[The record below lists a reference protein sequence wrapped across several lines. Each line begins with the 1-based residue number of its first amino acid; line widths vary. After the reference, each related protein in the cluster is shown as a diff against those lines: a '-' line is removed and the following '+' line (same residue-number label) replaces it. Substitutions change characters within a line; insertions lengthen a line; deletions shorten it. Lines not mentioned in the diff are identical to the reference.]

1 MIDLDEWRP
10 LAMAALRETFGE
22 RLLCVGLQGSYL
34 RGEARPDSDIDLL
47 VVLDHV
53 ELTDLD
59 RFHEAMRAVPE
70 GGKAVGFTCGRDEL
84 AAWPAYELAQFE
96 HGTQVWHGDLHAL
109 LPVYGQADV
118 RLGAKVSVANLYH
131 MTNHTYLT
139 TRELPADARLDAL
152 RAMLKG
158 FFFSLQIVHA
168 VRTGVF
174 VPIKRELLAALEDP
188 SERMLLAHSIDPGE
202 AREGD
207 YSALQQWCSAIM
219 QTLSAI

>member
-10 LAMAALRETFGE
+10 LAVAALRETFGE

-84 AAWPAYELAQFE
+84 AAWPAYELCA
-96 HGTQVWHGDLHAL
+96 
-109 LPVYGQADV
+109 V
-118 RLGAKVSVANLYH
+118 R
-131 MTNHTYLT
+131 
-139 TRELPADARLDAL
+139 ARHPGLAW
-152 RAMLKG
+152 RPAMLCFPSMG
-158 FFFSLQIVHA
+158 RPMSGL
-168 VRTGVF
+168 VRG
-174 VPIKRELLAALEDP
+174 
-188 SERMLLAHSIDPGE
+188 
-202 AREGD
+202 
-207 YSALQQWCSAIM
+207 
-219 QTLSAI
+219 

>member
-84 AAWPAYELAQFE
+84 PRGPPMSSRSSSTAPRSGMA
-96 HGTQVWHGDLHAL
+96 TCHAL

-118 RLGAKVSVANLYH
+118 RLGARVSVANLYH

-168 VRTGVF
+168 VRAGVF
-174 VPIKRELLAALEDP
+174 VPTKRELLAVLDDP
-188 SERMLLAHSIDPGE
+188 SEHMLLAHSIDPSE
-202 AREGD
+202 AREED
-207 YSALQQWCSAIM
+207 YAALQQWCSAIM
-219 QTLSAI
+219 QSLSAI

>member
-1 MIDLDEWRP
+1 MVDIEAWKP
-10 LAMAALRETFGE
+10 LALAALQKAFGE
-22 RLLCVGLQGSYL
+22 RLLCAGLQGSYL
-34 RGEARPDSDIDLL
+34 RGDARVDSDVDLL

-53 ELTDLD
+53 DLTDLD
-59 RFHEAMRAVPE
+59 HFHEAMRTVPE

-84 AAWPAYELAQFE
+84 AAWPAYELAQFD
-96 HGTQVWHGDLHAL
+96 HGTQVWHGDLRAL
-109 LPVYGQADV
+109 LPAYGQADV

-168 VRTGVF
+168 VRAGVF
-174 VPIKRELLAALEDP
+174 VPTKRELLAVLDDP
-188 SERMLLAHSIDPGE
+188 SEHMLLAHSIDPSE
-202 AREGD
+202 AREED
-207 YSALQQWCSAIM
+207 YAALQQWCSLIM
-219 QTLSAI
+219 RSLSVV